1 MNTSRGKSTPITAA
15 VASLVGS
22 SLEWFDFY
30 IYATAAALVF
40 NQVFFPS
47 YDPLVGTLLAF
58 GTFAV
63 AAIMRPLGGLI
74 CGHYGDRIGRKSLLV
89 WTVVAMGAGTFLI
102 GCLPGYAS
110 IGIAAPIALLV
121 LRCVQAM
128 AFGGEWAGA
137 ILVAVEHAPKKSKG
151 FFGSFPQIGSPI
163 GLFLSTGA
171 FALLSALPKEDFLA
185 WGWRIP
191 FLASAVLILV
201 GLVFRLRLLE
211 SPEFAETVRKGEIVK
226 QPIVE
231 VLRSRLRQVL
241 VGGGAI
247 LCTTVAFFVQIVF
260 VVTYATQSAGVP
272 RPVVLNAILA
282 ATAVELVLLP
292 AFAAWADRIGV
303 KPVAILGA
311 VMTIVF
317 SFPFFWLVDM
327 GTATADY
334 GRLLRCDV
342 RHLGAVRGATSLC
355 FQPLRAARPIQRGGH
370 SLWAGGH
377 HCWLDASYSH
387 EPVCVDELLLA
398 DRCVHDGDWSGQHH
412 LHRRR
417 LASGSGCDDRLR
429 TVVRGGRCSELSSVK
444 DGRPE
449 QVQRRLFV
457 DPARTPK
464 HRLVHPLRIR

>member
-292 AFAAWADRIGV
+292 LFAAWADRIGV

-327 GTATADY
+327 GTATAITVACCVAMF
-334 GRLLRCDV
+334 GISALFAVLPAFASNLFEPRV
-342 RHLGAVRGATSLC
+342 RYSGVAIAFGLAGIIAGSTPLIATSLYAWTNSYWPIAVYMMVIGLVSIIC
-355 FQPLRAARPIQRGGH
+355 IVAASPAAAAATTA
-370 SLWAGGH
+370 SEPSSAAAGVP
-377 HCWLDASYSH
+377 S
-387 EPVCVDELLLA
+387 
-398 DRCVHDGDWSGQHH
+398 
-412 LHRRR
+412 
-417 LASGSGCDDRLR
+417 
-429 TVVRGGRCSELSSVK
+429 
-444 DGRPE
+444 
-449 QVQRRLFV
+449 
-457 DPARTPK
+457 
-464 HRLVHPLRIR
+464 